1 VLWDLNKAVLT
12 LGYDHYNYVSTN
24 SDFDYLNR
32 NAEELA
38 GTLGVNVASNTT
50 VGVESYAVFNYYD
63 QHVLNDSTD
72 TAVGG
77 FVETQ
82 LTSYLKLRAAAGYQW
97 IDFDHNGTVADP
109 HNLSDYYANV
119 VISHRL
125 NAVVRQSVS
134 AGHESQ
140 LGVNSNYITLNYV
153 RHTVSWNIIRNTLLS
168 TEFFYEDADDS
179 GGFINEHLHR
189 YGGAITIGYQLT
201 PHVTLGL
208 RYQYTQKDSDVAGR
222 DYKQNRVSVDGT
234 YSF

>member
-1 VLWDLNKAVLT
+1 LT
-12 LGYDHYNYVSTN
+12 LGYDHYTYISTT

-32 NAEELA
+32 NAEELS
-38 GTLGVNVASNTT
+38 GTASVFVASNTS

-72 TAVGG
+72 YSIGG

-82 LTSYLKLRAAAGYQW
+82 LTTYLKLRAAAGYQG
-97 IDFDHNGTVADP
+97 IEFDDNGTVSTLFGDTK
-109 HNLSDYYANV
+109 NLSDYYANV
-119 VISHRL
+119 LITHRI
-125 NAVVRQSVS
+125 NALIRQTIS

-168 TEFFYEDADDS
+168 TEFFYEDADES

-189 YGGAITIGYQLT
+189 YGGAVTVGYQLT

-208 RYQYTQKDSDVAGR
+208 RYQYTQKDSDVALR
-222 DYKQNRVSVDGT
+222 DYTQNRVSVDGT